1 MLTRTPKL
9 LIVEDNP
16 DHTEMIQIAL
26 SSDNLLNKIYTV
38 TNGEEALD
46 YLYRRGEYIDK
57 SKSPRPS
64 LVLLDIKLPR
74 IDGFEVLRHIKSDE
88 NLKSIP
94 VILLTTSTEK
104 SEIKRGYE
112 YGANSYVTKPLR
124 FGEFMDRVKNIYTYW
139 ILTNLL
145 PTMEHN
151 GYSD

>member
-64 LVLLDIKLPR
+64 LILLDIKLPR

-104 SEIKRGYE
+104 S
-112 YGANSYVTKPLR
+112 
-124 FGEFMDRVKNIYTYW
+124 
-139 ILTNLL
+139 
-145 PTMEHN
+145 
-151 GYSD
+151 

>member
-124 FGEFMDRVKNIYTYW
+124 FWEFMDRVKNIYTYW